1 MTHGI
6 YAYRPIWQQITVL
19 LLALIACTFLAAV
32 PFSILNLFAPDPQD
46 PAILRASIL
55 IQDLFLFILF
65 PIVSQLLLC
74 KGCLLDTFS
83 LRHCS
88 ALSVLIGILCITCI
102 SPFIDLSVQWNE
114 SLQLPPALHG
124 IEQWM
129 VASEAEATKTINLIL
144 NDTRISIFIIN
155 FVIIAILA
163 GIGEE
168 LFFRG
173 LLQHH
178 LIRWTNG
185 KIHLAIWVTAFLF
198 SAIHLQFFG
207 FVPRMLLGA
216 LLGYLCFYSGS
227 LWTCIIAHAF
237 NNGLTLLLMPNQPYN
252 KDLFFSAE
260 TLNTVEK
267 TRVSPTLALCSL
279 IGTLL
284 LLAWLKVRNQ
294 KPE

>member
-124 IEQWM
+124 IE
-129 VASEAEATKTINLIL
+129 
-144 NDTRISIFIIN
+144 
-155 FVIIAILA
+155 
-163 GIGEE
+163 
-168 LFFRG
+168 
-173 LLQHH
+173 
-178 LIRWTNG
+178 
-185 KIHLAIWVTAFLF
+185 
-198 SAIHLQFFG
+198 
-207 FVPRMLLGA
+207 
-216 LLGYLCFYSGS
+216 
-227 LWTCIIAHAF
+227 
-237 NNGLTLLLMPNQPYN
+237 
-252 KDLFFSAE
+252 
-260 TLNTVEK
+260 
-267 TRVSPTLALCSL
+267 
-279 IGTLL
+279 
-284 LLAWLKVRNQ
+284 
-294 KPE
+294 

>member
-6 YAYRPIWQQITVL
+6 YSYRPIWQQITVL
-19 LLALIACTFLAAV
+19 LLTLIVCIFLAAI
-32 PFSILNLFAPDPQD
+32 PFSILNLFASNPLD

-74 KGCLLDTFS
+74 KDSLADSFSLHKYSTFS
-83 LRHCS
+83 I
-88 ALSVLIGILCITCI
+88 VIGILSIICI

-114 SLQLPPALHG
+114 TLQLPPALHG
-124 IEQWM
+124 MQQWM
-129 VASEAEATKTINLIL
+129 EASEAEATKTINLIL
-144 NDTRISIFIIN
+144 NDPRISVFCVN
-155 FVIIAILA
+155 FFIIAILA

-173 LLQHH
+173 LLQHL

-185 KIHLAIWVTAFLF
+185 KIHLAIWIVAFLF

-207 FVPRMLLGA
+207 FIPRMLLGA

-252 KDLFFSAE
+252 ENLFSSPE
-260 TLNTVEK
+260 LLNTVENTK
-267 TRVSPTLALCSL
+267 ASPTLAICSL

-284 LLAWLKVRNQ
+284 LVAWLKFKNQ
-294 KPE
+294 KIK